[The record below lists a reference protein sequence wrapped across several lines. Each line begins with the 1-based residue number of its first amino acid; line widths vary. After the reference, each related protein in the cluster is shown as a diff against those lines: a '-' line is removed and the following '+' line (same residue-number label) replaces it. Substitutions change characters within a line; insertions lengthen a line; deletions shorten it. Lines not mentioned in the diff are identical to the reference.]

1 MKVVD
6 SSGWVEYFA
15 ERQAVV
21 HVEYLVSSMVKS
33 LPPFLFELAKW
44 ALVLWLMSPLA
55 VAMHGPVDFTRVAL
69 GILLFILFTGKMLYD
84 TILAPAK
91 TRADRTPLQDVL
103 AMFGSVAVIALA
115 VGMMLVLVGLY
126 VMKVIASWTPPQ

>member
-1 MKVVD
+1 MD
-6 SSGWVEYFA
+6 AW
-15 ERQAVV
+15 
-21 HVEYLVSSMVKS
+21 YLVKS
-33 LPPFLFELAKW
+33 LQPLLLELAKW

-55 VAMHGPVDFTRVAL
+55 VAMHGPIDFSRVAL

-91 TRADRTPLQDVL
+91 TRAERTPLQDVL
-103 AMFGSVAVIALA
+103 AMIGSVAVIALA